1 MPRVLSAFVFAVLL
15 ALSAVPALGVA
26 AGPSS
31 VVALSQVG
39 GNPHRNQ
46 STAIQFRLPGK
57 AAAVDGRIYF
67 DTTAATMVSVDPRG
81 GGTSFMPVDIPG
93 GYAFG
98 AYNLRP
104 GAVMNVI
111 FAPLTAG
118 DLQVRVDIDALA
130 DASGNRLAVS
140 GNEATITVKVDGG
153 GRALGAPASR
163 GGPKTLR
170 GAAPIHDLMANGH
183 FDNTDLDIATGGW
196 ELARARGVTCDA
208 NSGLDGDANNDGCID
223 IVDVQA
229 VFAARGDSA
238 PVGKTPSVTA
248 STSGEQMASVG
259 ALEPTTS
266 ATQASSAGP
275 NFVVD
280 STLDNPD
287 ATPGDGLCAD
297 SLGNC
302 TFRAAITESNWWQGA
317 NTISFNL
324 VGVAPVQISI
334 GMTPIAIND
343 HSGGVT
349 IDGYS
354 EPGSHVNTAA
364 TGSNA
369 VLGVML
375 RGPGTATANR
385 SPLRIT
391 SANNVI
397 RGLGFVNWNRALM
410 LDTSGATNNTDRRQL
425 VRLQLDR
432 HRLHQQRQ
440 LQHPAEHGR
449 EQQPHRDAGAGRPQR
464 QRS

>member
-1 MPRVLSAFVFAVLL
+1 
-15 ALSAVPALGVA
+15 
-26 AGPSS
+26 
-31 VVALSQVG
+31 
-39 GNPHRNQ
+39 
-46 STAIQFRLPGK
+46 
-57 AAAVDGRIYF
+57 
-67 DTTAATMVSVDPRG
+67 
-81 GGTSFMPVDIPG
+81 
-93 GYAFG
+93 
-98 AYNLRP
+98 
-104 GAVMNVI
+104 
-111 FAPLTAG
+111 
-118 DLQVRVDIDALA
+118 
-130 DASGNRLAVS
+130 
-140 GNEATITVKVDGG
+140 
-153 GRALGAPASR
+153 
-163 GGPKTLR
+163 
-170 GAAPIHDLMANGH
+170 
-183 FDNTDLDIATGGW
+183 
-196 ELARARGVTCDA
+196 
-208 NSGLDGDANNDGCID
+208 
-223 IVDVQA
+223 
-229 VFAARGDSA
+229 
-238 PVGKTPSVTA
+238 
-248 STSGEQMASVG
+248 MASVG

-266 ATQASSAGP
+266 ATQASSTGP

-287 ATPGDGLCAD
+287 ATPGDGICAD

-324 VGVAPVQISI
+324 IGVAPVQISI

-410 LDTSGATNNTDRRQL
+410 LDTSGATNNTIVGNWFGFNSNGTAYINSGNYNILLNTGASNNHIGTPALADRNVSGRDTTGIMSYGAGTHGNVIQNNLLCATPTGTNSTTAACSTGIDHDHGTQGELIGGTGTNERNIIGRTLLNGIEYSHGWNPDGPVRPDRFDMVRVQQPGHRQL
-425 VRLQLDR
+425 GRLPSERSLRRELPVGHQR
-432 HRLHQQRQ
+432 PGHRR
-440 LQHPAEHGR
+440 
-449 EQQPHRDAGAGRPQR
+449 QR
-464 QRS
+464 QRFQRL